1 MMRPSRTQRAVK
13 QGGFVAANHIAGVAL
28 ALVTA
33 VVCSRTIGPRAFAV
47 VALCGSISG
56 VARIVGRLGIN
67 AFLIT
72 RVDNPTDRE
81 YRVALGGML
90 YGSLGA
96 AVIACL
102 LLPAIGRVSNVP
114 HLLWPGLVTMSLLPL
129 YVVSL
134 PAMSRLERNLEYRR
148 IIEIELSSQLL
159 GSVVGIVLLLCGA
172 GVWGLVI
179 GWIVRAFI
187 IACLPW
193 VFINMVPRAEWDGPM
208 LYGML
213 QYGTRYSVATSV
225 DQLRNVVMLV
235 VVGRVLGGDAVGL
248 LELSF
253 RAVRCISP
261 FRAAIGRVAVPAMA
275 VMFKSRD
282 RVNGMLLD
290 LIEVEMLCSVPVTLA
305 AVWVFPFC
313 LRHILPAAWSPTI
326 IVFPWLAAA
335 SLLLA
340 AHASVL
346 NVLHIGG
353 GFRVSILSNLL
364 SLVFLSGLVWLLGR
378 RFGLEGCA
386 AATVAAWPTM
396 WVREWAARKTM
407 GTKWSRHGV
416 AWALCGATACLS
428 IRFGAIM
435 LVPAGAILLLT
446 QGAVRK
452 RAQLVL
458 AAYKG

>member
-1 MMRPSRTQRAVK
+1 MIEQSRTQRAVK
-13 QGGFVAANHIAGVAL
+13 QGGFVAANHMVGVFL

-33 VVCSRTIGPRAFAV
+33 LVCSRTIGPRAFAV

-56 VARIVGRLGIN
+56 VTRIVSRLGIN

-72 RVDNPTDRE
+72 RVDSPTDRE
-81 YRVALGGML
+81 YHVALGGML
-90 YGSLGA
+90 FSSLGT
-96 AVIACL
+96 AVIAGL

-114 HLLWPGLVTMSLLPL
+114 NLLYPGLVTMSLLPF

-148 IIEIELSSQLL
+148 ITEVELSSQLL
-159 GSVVGIVLLLCGA
+159 GCVVSIGLLLCGA
-172 GVWGLVI
+172 GVWGLVV
-179 GWIVRAFI
+179 GWIVRALI

-193 VFINMVPRAEWDGPM
+193 AFINMIPAAEWDGAM

-225 DQLRNVVMLV
+225 DQLRNVLMLV
-235 VVGRVLGGDAVGL
+235 IVGRVLGGDAVGL
-248 LELSF
+248 LEMSF
-253 RAVRCISP
+253 RAVRWISP
-261 FRAAIGRVAVPAMA
+261 VRAAIRRVAVPAMA
-275 VMFKSRD
+275 VMFESRD
-282 RVNGMLLD
+282 RVNGMLLE
-290 LIEVEMLCSVPVTLA
+290 LIDVEILCSVPVTLA
-305 AVWVFPFC
+305 AVWAFPFC

-326 IVFPWLAAA
+326 VVFPWLAAG

-353 GFRVSILSNLL
+353 GFRSSVLCNLMSIA
-364 SLVFLSGLVWLLGR
+364 FLCGLVWLLGR

-386 AATVAAWPTM
+386 AATVAVWPTL
-396 WVREWAARKTM
+396 WVREWAAWKAM

-416 AWALCGATACLS
+416 AWALGGATACLT
-428 IRFGAIM
+428 IRYGAGM
-435 LVPAGAILLLT
+435 LVPAGAIILLT
-446 QGAVRK
+446 QRVIRN

-458 AAYKG
+458 ASYKA